1 MKIQGFLKTTLLDYP
16 GKVACTIFTAGCN
29 LRCPFCHNAFLVMQ
43 TDKNEEFSKIEIL
56 EFLKKRKGI
65 LDGVCISGG
74 EPLLNDDIFDFI
86 REIKKIGLVVK
97 LDTNGT
103 FPERLKK
110 AVNEKIVD
118 YVAMDIKNT
127 SEKYPQTVGIDAFDI
142 SPINE
147 SIDFLLLNN
156 VDYEFRT
163 TVVKEFHT
171 IEDIENIAKRISG
184 AKKYFLQ
191 AFIDSGNLI
200 GRNLHACSSEE
211 MNRFKE
217 IAQQY
222 VVDVSVRGN

>member
-1 MKIQGFLKTTLLDYP
+1 MKIHGFLKTTLLDYP

-29 LRCPFCHNAFLVMQ
+29 LRCPFCHNAFLVTQ
-43 TDKNEEFSKIEIL
+43 TDKNEEISKSEIL

-86 REIKKIGLVVK
+86 REIKEIGLCVK

-103 FPERLKK
+103 FPQKLKK

-127 SEKYPQTVGIDAFDI
+127 IEKYPQTVGIDTFDI

-163 TVVKEFHT
+163 TVVREFHT

-191 AFIDSGNLI
+191 VFIDSGNLI

-211 MNRFKE
+211 MNKFKE

-222 VVDVSVRGN
+222 IVDVSVRGS

>member
-16 GKVACTIFTAGCN
+16 GKVACTIFTSGCN
-29 LRCPFCHNAFLVMQ
+29 LRCPFCHNAFLVTQ
-43 TDKNEEFSKIEIL
+43 TDKNEEISKLEIL

-65 LDGVCISGG
+65 LDGVCVSGG
-74 EPLLNDDIFDFI
+74 EPLLNDDIFDFMG
-86 REIKKIGLVVK
+86 EIKKIGLLVK

-103 FPERLKK
+103 FPEKIKK

-127 SEKYPQTVGIDAFDI
+127 IEKYPQTVGIDTFETA
-142 SPINE
+142 PINE

-163 TVVKEFHT
+163 TVVREFHT

-200 GRNLHACSSEE
+200 GRNLHAYSSDE
-211 MNRFKE
+211 MNKFKE
-217 IAQQY
+217 MAQQY
-222 VVDVSVRGN
+222 AVNTQVRG

>member
-29 LRCPFCHNAFLVMQ
+29 LRCPFCHNAFLVTQ